1 MEWYAFVT
9 GVQMHGNLE
18 TAAGA
23 ARPTLPFAVAPG
35 PFSAF
40 TILYA
45 IAFLVETAEHWR
57 QPLVNVAWLLVVT
70 ALLIRINR
78 VTLFLMLLTSTIY
91 LFVTAFPEV
100 ANHVNLMLF
109 TNIGIMSGIL
119 YSWVRPSVVSDD
131 DDWFDWYAPVLR
143 TLLILLFATAGFH
156 KLNADFI
163 NPAVSCASL
172 VSSWSFDTLKRPLPA
187 TSVPV
192 WAALGGVLLVALA
205 LFWRERRQDFR
216 WPTVD
221 WVALRAPLIAMA
233 VIATLL
239 LLVRGTDTITS
250 PAMALFFLILVFVL
264 SWQLVEGP
272 MLLHPRFQWVAL
284 AASLLVHVVLAFARV
299 TDFQAIAV
307 ALLFSFLPPSIRAVL
322 ERRQQLA
329 FAGVRTTRFQLYFLL
344 NSWVLMGAW
353 ILLPAFDVSTMRM
366 YALGG
371 LLFSVALLI
380 LLWPILSELFSVNR
394 SWRWQGIRPYHGRT
408 PAILFV
414 VPAAMLAFG
423 LTSYLGLRTA
433 GNFSMF
439 SNLRTE
445 PGGWNHLLLPG
456 PIATLARHQQ
466 DLVHIHSLGPL
477 PRGLHQQNEPLADMK
492 LPLIEFR
499 KLMHAL
505 GRENHV
511 VAATI
516 SFQGRTWTSQD
527 IARHPNRRVDSRDW
541 PMILSDFRQVQ
552 VNPSPNRCR
561 W

>member
-1 MEWYAFVT
+1 
-9 GVQMHGNLE
+9 MHKGLDA
-18 TAAGA
+18 AAGI
-23 ARPTLPFAVAPG
+23 ARPAMPVAVASG

-45 IAFLVETAEHWR
+45 IAFLVETAEHWSR
-57 QPLVNVAWLLVVT
+57 PLVNVGWLLVVT
-70 ALLIRINR
+70 ALLVRINR
-78 VTLFLMLLTSTIY
+78 ITLFLMLLTSTTY
-91 LFVTAFPEV
+91 LLVTSFPEV

-109 TNIGIMSGIL
+109 VNVGIMSGIL
-119 YSWVRPSVVSDD
+119 YSWVRPGVVSSD
-131 DDWFDWYAPVLR
+131 DDWFDWFAPVLR

-172 VSSWSFDTLKRPLPA
+172 VSSWSFDTMKRPLPA
-187 TSVPV
+187 TSIPV
-192 WAALGGVLLVALA
+192 WAALGGVLVTALVI
-205 LFWRERRQDFR
+205 FWRERRYDFQ
-216 WPTVD
+216 WPRVD
-221 WVALRAPLIAMA
+221 WVALRAPFIAMA
-233 VIATLL
+233 VIAIL
-239 LLVRGTDTITS
+239 LLVFRSADTITS
-250 PAMALFFLILVFVL
+250 PAMALFFGILVFVL

-307 ALLFSFLPPSIRAVL
+307 ALLFSFLPPQIWSLLSRHQPL
-322 ERRQQLA
+322 RLA
-329 FAGVRTTRFQLYFLL
+329 GASTTRFQLYFLL
-344 NSWVLMGAW
+344 NSWVLMGVW
-353 ILLPAFDVSTMRM
+353 VLLLTLGVSTMRM

-371 LLFSVALLI
+371 LLFNVALLV
-380 LLWPILSELFSVNR
+380 LLWPIISELFSANR

-414 VPAAMLAFG
+414 VPAVMLAFG

-433 GNFSMF
+433 GNYSMF

-445 PGGWNHLLLPG
+445 AGGWNHLLLPG
-456 PIATLARHQQ
+456 PISELATHQQ
-466 DLVHIHSLGPL
+466 DLVHVHHIDPL
-477 PRGLHQQNEPLADMK
+477 PGGLHQQNEPLSGMK
-492 LPLIEFR
+492 LPKIEFR
-499 KLMHAL
+499 KLLYKLRKRGHI
-505 GRENHV
+505 

-516 SFQGRTWTSQD
+516 SHEGRTWVSAD
-527 IARHPNRRVDSRDW
+527 IANDPDWRVDRRDAL
-541 PMILSDFRQVQ
+541 MILSDFRQIQ

>member
-1 MEWYAFVT
+1 
-9 GVQMHGNLE
+9 MHRRLD
-18 TAAGA
+18 AASGEV
-23 ARPTLPFAVAPG
+23 RPTLPFAVASG
-35 PFSAF
+35 PFCAF

-45 IAFLVETAEHWR
+45 VAFLVETAEHWSR
-57 QPLVNVAWLLVVT
+57 PLVNIVWLLVVT

-78 VTLFLMLLTSTIY
+78 ITLFLMLLTSTTY

-109 TNIGIMSGIL
+109 TNIGIMTGIL
-119 YSWVRPSVVSDD
+119 YSWLKPGVASSD
-131 DDWFDWYAPVLR
+131 DDWFEWFAPVLR

-187 TSVPV
+187 TSIPV
-192 WAALGGVLLVALA
+192 WVALGAVLMIALA
-205 LFWRERRQDFR
+205 AFWRERRHDFQ
-216 WPTVD
+216 WPTID
-221 WVALRAPLIAMA
+221 WVALRAPVIAMA

-239 LLVRGTDTITS
+239 LVFKGADTITS
-250 PAMALFFLILVFVL
+250 PGMALFFLILVFVL

-284 AASLLVHVVLAFARV
+284 AASMLVHVVLAFARV

-307 ALLFSFLPPSIRAVL
+307 ALLFTFLPPPIWSLLSRHQPL
-322 ERRQQLA
+322 R
-329 FAGVRTTRFQLYFLL
+329 FAGLATTRFQLYFLL
-344 NSWVLMGAW
+344 NGWVLMGAW
-353 ILLPAFDVSTMRM
+353 VLMLTLGLSTIRM

-371 LLFSVALLI
+371 LLFNVALLI
-380 LLWPILSELFSVNR
+380 LLWPILSELFSANR
-394 SWRWQGIRPYHGRT
+394 TWRWQGIRPYHGRT
-408 PAILFV
+408 PAILFL
-414 VPAAMLAFG
+414 VPALMLAFG

-433 GNFSMF
+433 GNYSMF

-456 PIATLARHQQ
+456 PIAVLASHQQ

-477 PRGLHQQNEPLADMK
+477 PRGLHQQNESLEGMK

-499 KLMHAL
+499 KLLYKL
-505 GRENHV
+505 GRKDHA

-516 SFQGRTWTSQD
+516 SFNGTTWHSAN
-527 IARHPNRRVDSRDW
+527 IVEHPDWRVDRRD
-541 PMILSDFRQVQ
+541 MLMVLSDFRQVQ